1 MESIHVLLIV
11 LTVIIVLPFL
21 LYVECNLKQGN
32 YKPLSKLLLMIA
44 IIALI
49 GAVVGF
55 LNAPEYGVIGLI
67 ASAVFYVN
75 SVRYKKK

>member
-1 MESIHVLLIV
+1 
-11 LTVIIVLPFL
+11 
-21 LYVECNLKQGN
+21 
-32 YKPLSKLLLMIA
+32 MIA